1 MFSGCSASNEQAKTV
16 ASETKTSEVIKTE
29 SQKIAKQAEKILSEK
44 ENETKLTDYKKL
56 VSDSDS
62 YSKSK
67 KNEKQ
72 IVQAYA
78 DAIKKIKTNFKEQDE
93 KQLKENQLT
102 HVDQASKTTLN
113 QKSTA
118 LNALKSWI
126 QKENTVVYSQDEL
139 TSLTT
144 KIDKLVTN
152 YQDQSKKITEAEKKA
167 AAEQAAAEKA
177 AAEKAAAEKAAA
189 EKAAA
194 EKAAAEKAAAEK
206 AAAEKAAAKKAAAE
220 KAAAEKAAAEQ
231 AAAEQAAA
239 QQAAA
244 EKAAAEQ
251 AAAQQAAAQQAAADQ
266 ATVSANGYKRDAK
279 GRWHRPN
286 GQYASKAEIAAAGLP
301 W

>member
-1 MFSGCSASNEQAKTV
+1 MYSKKLKTKWITLIALSSIFMFSGCSASTEQAKTV

-102 HVDQASKTTLN
+102 HVDQASKMTLN

-167 AAEQAAAEKA
+167 AAEK
-177 AAEKAAAEKAAA
+177 
-189 EKAAA
+189 
-194 EKAAAEKAAAEK
+194 
-206 AAAEKAAAKKAAAE
+206 
-220 KAAAEKAAAEQ
+220 

-244 EKAAAEQ
+244 E
-251 AAAQQAAAQQAAADQ
+251 QAAAQQAAADQ